1 MTGPAVTTPANLPLA
16 VERSARWY
24 PLLAAV
30 GWSALVVGVGLA
42 VTVPVVHLLGSRL
55 LASALALPGAGA
67 LIAAAA
73 LLPAVLLADARR
85 RVAEA
90 AEAALVSRQQR
101 QAVAERAVTGET
113 PQALFTGNEDPDL
126 LVQAEQAR
134 VLRVAGWP
142 QTAIA
147 LPLALIAGLLVWWA
161 WPQAG
166 MVPGGMGLG
175 ITLLFLAFPVLVV
188 ERRLTLVAGGAPA
201 ASELPEAAG
210 LSRVLRLLLWVLVI
224 AGAAEIARALGASV
238 AIWALWLT
246 ASVVIAVAA
255 EIALR
260 VIAAPFLPA
269 AALAEARGL
278 ADSAIAG
285 LVLPRLGA
293 GVGGGAEIKERFGID
308 LSQSW
313 ALTFVRA
320 ASLPLLLVLLVFGWL
335 LSGVTTLSLQER
347 GVYERLGAPVAVLKS
362 GLHVHLPW
370 PFGVVR
376 RIASGAVHE
385 LAVGLDVE
393 KPDAVLPPLLAANAT
408 DTRAYDRIWR
418 IDHAADALYVVP
430 GTGGDAT
437 ARAVQVL
444 NSDVRVFYRIGLD
457 DASAR
462 AALYGLAAPDDTV
475 RLAARRQLARVFATR
490 PLMAAIGE
498 DRAQLGASVKT
509 ALQTDLVSSGSGL
522 EVIAVT
528 IDSIHPPS
536 AAAAAYHGVQ
546 EASIIAAREVADA
559 RRNATVV
566 LSEKNIEA
574 IVARANG
581 AWMAA
586 SRVAEAKVD
595 TTRFTAEA
603 AAWHIAPKALA
614 LERWLEALG
623 KGLSRA
629 QLDIIDHRLRL
640 VDGPVLDM
648 RRFAAP
654 VDSAE

>member
-1 MTGPAVTTPANLPLA
+1 MTGPAPTTPATVPLA
-16 VERSARWY
+16 VERAARWY

-30 GWSALVVGVGLA
+30 GWSTLVVGSGLA
-42 VTVPVVHLLGSRL
+42 VAAVVFSVLKSPLI
-55 LASALALPGAGA
+55 ASALALPAAGA

-73 LLPAVLLADARR
+73 LLPAALLAAARR
-85 RVAEA
+85 RIAEA
-90 AEAALVSRQQR
+90 AEAALVARQQR
-101 QAVAERAVTGET
+101 AAVAERAAEGEAA
-113 PQALFTGNEDPDL
+113 QALFSGNDDPDL

-134 VLRVAGWP
+134 VVRLAGWP

-147 LPLALIAGLLVWWA
+147 LPLALAAGVLVWWA
-161 WPQAG
+161 WPQVG
-166 MVPGGMGLG
+166 VVPGGMGIG
-175 ITLLFLAFPVLVV
+175 IALLFAAFPVLVV
-188 ERRLTLVAGGAPA
+188 ERRLTLVAGGVPA
-201 ASELPEAAG
+201 ASELPEGAG
-210 LSRVLRLLLWVLVI
+210 LARVLRLLLWVLVI
-224 AGAAEIARALGASV
+224 AGAGEVARALGAGV
-238 AIWALWLT
+238 VVWALWFIAGLT
-246 ASVVIAVAA
+246 MAVAA
-255 EIALR
+255 EVVLR
-260 VIAAPFLPA
+260 VFAAPFLPA
-269 AALAEARGL
+269 AAVAEARGL

-293 GVGGGAEIKERFGID
+293 GIAGGAEIKERFGID

-320 ASLPLLLVLLVFGWL
+320 AFPPLLLVLLVLGWL
-335 LSGVTTLSLQER
+335 LSGVTALSLQER

-376 RIASGAVHE
+376 RIEDGAVHE
-385 LAVGLDVE
+385 LAVGLQAE
-393 KPDAVLPPLLAANAT
+393 EQAEALPRLPANAS
-408 DTRAYDRIWR
+408 DTRLYDRIWR
-418 IDHAADALYVVP
+418 LDHAADALYVVP
-430 GTGGDAT
+430 GSGSDAT
-437 ARAVQVL
+437 GQAVQVL

-462 AALYGLAAPDDTV
+462 AALYGLATPDDTV

-490 PLMAAIGE
+490 PLMSAIGE
-498 DRAQLGASVKT
+498 DRAQLGAAVRT
-509 ALQTDLVSSGSGL
+509 ALQADLTTNGSGL
-522 EVIAVT
+522 EIIAVT
-528 IDSIHPPS
+528 VDSIHPPS

-559 RRNATVV
+559 KRNATVV

-581 AWMAA
+581 TWLAA
-586 SRVAEAKVD
+586 SRVAEARVD

-603 AAWHIAPKALA
+603 EAWRTAPKALA

-654 VDSAE
+654 VDSDE

>member
-1 MTGPAVTTPANLPLA
+1 MTGPTPTTPAALPLA
-16 VERSARWY
+16 VERAARWY
-24 PLLAAV
+24 ALLAAIGASTLMV
-30 GWSALVVGVGLA
+30 GSVLALAAVVLSLRDF
-42 VTVPVVHLLGSRL
+42 PL
-55 LASALALPGAGA
+55 LASALALPAAAA

-73 LLPAVLLADARR
+73 VLPAAMLAAARR
-85 RVAEA
+85 RIAEA
-90 AEAALVSRQQR
+90 AEAALVARQQR
-101 QAVAERAVTGET
+101 AAVAERASEGAAA
-113 PQALFTGNEDPDL
+113 QALFSGNDDPDL

-134 VLRVAGWP
+134 VLRLAGWP

-147 LPLALIAGLLVWWA
+147 LPLTLAAGLLSWWA

-166 MVPGGMGLG
+166 VVPGGMGIG
-175 ITLLFLAFPVLVV
+175 IALLFAAFPVLVV

-201 ASELPEAAG
+201 ASELPEGAG
-210 LSRVLRLLLWVLVI
+210 LARVLRLLLWVLVI
-224 AGAAEIARALGASV
+224 AGAGEVARALGAGV
-238 AIWALWLT
+238 VVWALWVTAALT
-246 ASVVIAVAA
+246 MAVAA
-255 EIALR
+255 EVALR
-260 VIAAPFLPA
+260 VFAAPFLPA

-293 GVGGGAEIKERFGID
+293 GVAGGAEIKERFGID

-320 ASLPLLLVLLVFGWL
+320 VYLPLLLVLLVLGWL
-335 LSGVTTLSLQER
+335 LSGVTALSLQER
-347 GVYERLGAPVAVLKS
+347 GVYERLGAPVAVLRS

-376 RIASGAVHE
+376 RIEDGAVHE
-385 LAVGLDVE
+385 LAVGLQADE
-393 KPDAVLPPLLAANAT
+393 QAKALPRLAANAT
-408 DTRAYDRIWR
+408 DTRLYDRVWR
-418 IDHAADALYVVP
+418 LDHAADALYVVP
-430 GTGGDAT
+430 GSAGDSTGQ
-437 ARAVQVL
+437 AVQVL

-462 AALYGLAAPDDTV
+462 AALYGLATLDDTV

-490 PLMAAIGE
+490 PLMSAIGE
-498 DRAQLGASVKT
+498 DRAQLGAAVRT
-509 ALQTDLVSSGSGL
+509 ALQADLATSGSGL
-522 EVIAVT
+522 EIIAVT
-528 IDSIHPPS
+528 VDSIHPPS

-566 LSEKNIEA
+566 MSEKNIEA

-581 AWMAA
+581 TWLAA
-586 SRVAEAKVD
+586 IRLAEAKVD
-595 TTRFTAEA
+595 TAHFTAEA
-603 AAWHIAPKALA
+603 EAWRTAPKALA

-648 RRFAAP
+648 RQFAVP
-654 VDSAE
+654 TESNE